1 MNTGGDGAPRVPTH
15 LDRPRT
21 LQRMLSGR
29 LLHLLD
35 PSPLDIEIGDLLTG
49 ISRVNRWCGQTRG
62 ECGYN
67 VAQHSVVV
75 EAILL
80 GMVAAKASRALR
92 QWALVHDLAEGVFG
106 DIVTPV
112 KAVIG
117 EHGYRELEQR
127 LERAIRL
134 RIGLPA
140 TLPPDWHAAVKRADR
155 IAAVTEAV
163 RLAGWSEADARRDV
177 GLGYRGA
184 LWAGDLEPWD
194 ERTARTRWMERF
206 TEAGGR

>member
-1 MNTGGDGAPRVPTH
+1 MSDARRVPTH
-15 LDRPRT
+15 HDQPRT

-80 GMVAAKASRALR
+80 DMVAAKASLALR

-117 EHGYRELEQR
+117 EHGYRELEHR

-140 TLPPDWHAAVKRADR
+140 TLPPDWQVAVKRADR

-163 RLAGWSEADARRDV
+163 HLAGWSEADARRDV
-177 GLGYRGA
+177 GRGYRGA
-184 LWAGDLEPWD
+184 LWTGALEPWD
-194 ERTARTRWMERF
+194 ERTARARWMERF
-206 TEAGGR
+206 TAAGGR

>member
-1 MNTGGDGAPRVPTH
+1 MNGVPTH
-15 LDRPRT
+15 HDKPRSFA
-21 LQRMLSGR
+21 RMLSGR
-29 LLHLLD
+29 RLHLLD
-35 PSPLDIEIGDLLTG
+35 PSPLDVEINDLLTG

-62 ECGYN
+62 DCGYN

-80 GMVAAKASRALR
+80 GMVTPKASLGLR
-92 QWALVHDLAEGVFG
+92 QWALVHDLAEGLFG

-117 EHGYRELEQR
+117 EHGYRELEHR

-140 TLPPDWHAAVKRADR
+140 SLPPDWYEAVKKADR

-163 RLAGWSEADARRDV
+163 YLAGWSEADARRDV
-177 GLGYRGA
+177 GGGYRGP
-184 LWAGDLEPWD
+184 LWSGEMEPWD
-194 ERTARTRWMERF
+194 ERTARARWMERF
-206 TEAGGR
+206 IAAGGR